1 MLRRLLFSY
10 LIIIAL
16 TIALLAVGVRLVTA
30 HTFSRY
36 LSEQA
41 NAHNQMFPVMLAAYY
56 TRHGTWDGVQSDLD
70 QATLMIGLP
79 LILADTD
86 GNIVAATPRDAPPS
100 FPPQHWGGISGG
112 QAVAEI
118 GAKMAHQV
126 AIPIKA
132 SENRTVGT
140 IYMGQNVTRE
150 RIDEQFLT
158 NMNHALIGAGVLVA
172 IFATGVA
179 VWLAYS
185 ISRPLTEMSQAAG
198 QIAQGDYSTRVTLPI
213 SSLVPRD
220 MPYFASGGRTT
231 DEMITLARAFNQMAE
246 SIGEVERLRREL
258 VANVSHDLR
267 TPLTVLLG
275 YLEGLRS
282 GQIADRRS
290 AEMAFEA
297 MHSETTHLLHLVDDL
312 RQVADL
318 DSGKL
323 PLERHPIA
331 LSDLMSDAIARIAPV
346 AAAKGVRVSQEIPDL
361 ERSCGPTINLDAER
375 IGQALFNLL
384 ENSVRHTPKGGTI
397 TLRAH
402 WEVRQLALIVED
414 NGEGIPPEHL
424 PHLFERFYR
433 ADPVRNRAS
442 GGSGLGLSIV
452 QTIVEA
458 HGGQVSAKS
467 DGVGH
472 GSTFSIRLP
481 VEHGVKTL
489 G

>member
-36 LSEQA
+36 LSEQS

-56 TRHGTWDGVQSDLD
+56 TRYGTWDGVQSDLD

-100 FPPQHWGGISGG
+100 FPPQHWGG
-112 QAVAEI
+112 QAVAEM

-140 IYMGQNVTRE
+140 IYIGDAPPVRE

-158 NMNHALIGAGVLVA
+158 NMNHALIGAGLLVA

-185 ISRPLTEMSQAAG
+185 ISRPLTLMSQAAG

-246 SIGEVERLRREL
+246 GIGEVERLRREL

-318 DSGKL
+318 DSGQL

-361 ERSCGPTINLDAER
+361 ERACGQPINLDAER

-402 WEVRQLALIVED
+402 CSLDQLTLIVED

-458 HGGQVSAKS
+458 HGGQVSAQS

-481 VEHGVKTL
+481 VE
-489 G
+489 

>member
-10 LIIIAL
+10 LVIIAL

-79 LILADTD
+79 LILADRD
-86 GNIVAATPRDAPPS
+86 GHIVAATPRDAPPS
-100 FPPQHWGGISGG
+100 FPPQHWGGAQG
-112 QAVAEI
+112 VAEV
-118 GAKMAHQV
+118 GDKMAHQV

-132 SENRTVGT
+132 CPGPESAKEGRVNESCTVGT
-140 IYMGQNVTRE
+140 IYMGDALLPKGE
-150 RIDEQFLT
+150 PIDEQFLT
-158 NMNHALIGAGVLVA
+158 NMTHALIGTGVLVA

-213 SSLVPRD
+213 SSLVPAGHDIPRN
-220 MPYFASGGRTT
+220 MPYLARGGRTT

-246 SIGEVERLRREL
+246 GIGEVERLRREL

-275 YLEGLRS
+275 YLEGLRT
-282 GQIADRRS
+282 GQIASRRS

-297 MHSETTHLLHLVDDL
+297 MHSETTHLLRLVNDL

-318 DSGKL
+318 DAGKL

-331 LSDLMSDAIARIAPV
+331 VPDFIHVIARIAPV

-361 ERSCGPTINLDAER
+361 ERACGAGHP
-375 IGQALFNLL
+375 
-384 ENSVRHTPKGGTI
+384 S
-397 TLRAH
+397 TLM
-402 WEVRQLALIVED
+402 
-414 NGEGIPPEHL
+414 
-424 PHLFERFYR
+424 PH
-433 ADPVRNRAS
+433 
-442 GGSGLGLSIV
+442 G
-452 QTIVEA
+452 
-458 HGGQVSAKS
+458 SAKPS
-467 DGVGH
+467 L
-472 GSTFSIRLP
+472 TC
-481 VEHGVKTL
+481 
-489 G
+489 